1 MHDASNQP
9 QKLVTVE
16 VYLPK
21 RLADLSELYRFL
33 REAVSNRNGR
43 VVLDGFTIYEGDG
56 AFWDSGLFEER
67 SLVLRLHWLQGDAGE
82 AETQSRIQTLGRIL
96 ADEITPRQ
104 RQIWITASTGSL
116 DVFEGSRADDL
127 PNAR

>member
-1 MHDASNQP
+1 MES

-33 REAVSNRNGR
+33 REAVSNRAGR

-56 AFWDSGLFEER
+56 AFWNNGLFEER
-67 SLVLRLHWLQGDAGE
+67 SLVLRLHWLPGDAGQ
-82 AETQSRIQTLGRIL
+82 AETRLRIQTLGRIL
-96 ADEITPRQ
+96 AEEITPGQ
-104 RQIWITASTGSL
+104 RQIWITASIGTL
-116 DVFEGSRADDL
+116 DVFEGGKAGDRTAA
-127 PNAR
+127 P

>member
-1 MHDASNQP
+1 MNEPPP

-33 REAVSNRNGR
+33 RDAVSNRTGP

-56 AFWDSGLFEER
+56 AFWENALFEER
-67 SLVLRLHWLQGDAGE
+67 TLVLRLHWMAGAALE
-82 AETQSRIQTLGRIL
+82 DETRARIERLGRVL
-96 ADEITPRQ
+96 ASQITPREQ
-104 RQIWITASTGSL
+104 QIWITASSGTL
-116 DVFEGSRADDL
+116 YVFEGGRAADS
-127 PNAR
+127 NVW